1 MLSREKKSNNLIQF
15 IITVIAAGVIFP
27 LLYLRQNF
35 EVSILDSFK
44 IELSQLS
51 YCYSLLGIIFAITYL
66 PSGWLADKFSCKKLI
81 ILSLSFTALIGAW
94 FSFIPSYT
102 SLIIIFC
109 SWGLTTG
116 LTFWSAHLKI
126 VAMLAGKEQQGRFFG
141 SLDGGRGLVE
151 ALLATL
157 AVSIFAV
164 VMSKTSQDFTQSLKA
179 VIYIYIIAIVM
190 IIPLVFIFLDEHDSK
205 LDKNKTKDKHV
216 LKKDLLEILRNKN
229 IWLCT
234 ICIICGYQLFWATY
248 SFSGYLQNHLG
259 FGAVTVASIT
269 VAKLWMRPLGAI
281 SAGFIGDYF
290 DTTKL
295 LAILMVLASLALASL
310 PFTSA
315 FGLSVVLSIVLIIGL
330 LTYGVRGIYWAT
342 LEKCSVDNKTKGLAI
357 GFISM
362 IAYLPDIYLPIY
374 RSWLLTIFSESAGY
388 STYYVSISI
397 VGAFGTLAAIR
408 LAKSQQTS
416 AS

>member
-15 IITVIAAGVIFP
+15 INTVIAAGVIFP

-35 EVSILDSFK
+35 EASILDSFK

-66 PSGWLADKFSCKKLI
+66 PSGWLADKFSCKILI
-81 ILSLSFTALIGAW
+81 ILSLSLTALIGAW

-190 IIPLVFIFLDEHDSK
+190 IIPLVFIF
-205 LDKNKTKDKHV
+205 
-216 LKKDLLEILRNKN
+216 
-229 IWLCT
+229 
-234 ICIICGYQLFWATY
+234 
-248 SFSGYLQNHLG
+248 
-259 FGAVTVASIT
+259 
-269 VAKLWMRPLGAI
+269 
-281 SAGFIGDYF
+281 
-290 DTTKL
+290 
-295 LAILMVLASLALASL
+295 
-310 PFTSA
+310 
-315 FGLSVVLSIVLIIGL
+315 
-330 LTYGVRGIYWAT
+330 
-342 LEKCSVDNKTKGLAI
+342 
-357 GFISM
+357 
-362 IAYLPDIYLPIY
+362 
-374 RSWLLTIFSESAGY
+374 
-388 STYYVSISI
+388 
-397 VGAFGTLAAIR
+397 
-408 LAKSQQTS
+408 
-416 AS
+416 